1 MTKSES
7 RNPRLEK
14 KKKAEMRNQ
23 QTKENKTVKV
33 IAREGRARVWGTV
46 QQEWE
51 RVGGAWE

>member
-14 KKKAEMRNQ
+14 KKKTEMRNQ

>member
-14 KKKAEMRNQ
+14 KKKTEMRNQ

-33 IAREGRARVWGTV
+33 IAREGRARV
-46 QQEWE
+46 
-51 RVGGAWE
+51 